1 MVLTVP
7 PLAVGWLLLLTLLAF
22 LGASYG
28 PLSSLP
34 AAVLAWVAGCLV
46 LPRVDQ
52 GTRRVAGVLLLL
64 GIGCAALAWSQGFGP
79 ETLTGLG
86 RAFTINLPILALF
99 LGVAFLGLLPAEA
112 SRSEAR
118 GMGLLGLLLSVHLVG
133 AVINLAAAA
142 LVGDSFARNRREA
155 PRLTRAEALAI
166 TRPYCA
172 AAFWSPFFVATAVAQ
187 TYAPSA
193 KTSVTL
199 PLGFLAAAG
208 ALLITYL
215 TLRREGAGAHLG
227 AFQLGRRA
235 LWLTAVLLLAVLGGK
250 AIYPEVSVVVMVATL
265 APPLAFLG
273 LPRGQWA
280 SGGQALLVEKLPST
294 AAQHVL
300 FLAAGVF
307 AFGVST
313 LLDGWLAGQGG
324 GGFALRLW
332 AYPVTTAAIVAT
344 AYLGVHPV
352 ISIAAA
358 ASILTPLGGDPS
370 RMAFAFVAGWGI
382 GTAVAPLSGMNL
394 FMTGRYGVRPREIL
408 RWGPGYA
415 VMMVLWVTV
424 LMLAIPE
431 EASGSEALGP

>member
-1 MVLTVP
+1 
-7 PLAVGWLLLLTLLAF
+7 
-22 LGASYG
+22 
-28 PLSSLP
+28 
-34 AAVLAWVAGCLV
+34 
-46 LPRVDQ
+46 
-52 GTRRVAGVLLLL
+52 
-64 GIGCAALAWSQGFGP
+64 
-79 ETLTGLG
+79 
-86 RAFTINLPILALF
+86 
-99 LGVAFLGLLPAEA
+99 
-112 SRSEAR
+112 
-118 GMGLLGLLLSVHLVG
+118 LLSVHLVG

-142 LVGDSFARNRREA
+142 LVGDSFARNRQEV

-187 TYAPSA
+187 TDAPAA
-193 KTSVTL
+193 KASVTL

-250 AIYPEVSVVVMVATL
+250 AIYPDVSVVVMVATL
-265 APPLAFLG
+265 APPLAFLA

-280 SGGQALLVEKLPST
+280 AAGQALLAEKLPST

-324 GGFALRLW
+324 EAFVLGPW
-332 AYPVTTAAIVAT
+332 AYPLTTAAIVAT

-415 VMMVLWVTV
+415 LMMVLWVTV
-424 LMLAIPE
+424 LMLATPE
-431 EASGSEALGP
+431 GGLGSGGLGP

>member
-1 MVLTVP
+1 VLAMP

-28 PLSSLP
+28 PLSPYP
-34 AAVLAWVAGCLV
+34 AAALAWAAGLLV
-46 LPRVDQ
+46 LPRVDR

-64 GIGCAALAWSQGFGP
+64 GVGCAALAWRQGFGFP
-79 ETLTGLG
+79 GTTGMG

-112 SRSEAR
+112 SRSTAR
-118 GMGLLGLLLSVHLVG
+118 GTGLLGLLLSVHLVG

-142 LVGDSFARNRREA
+142 LVGDSFARDRRKA

-187 TYAPSA
+187 TYAPAA
-193 KTSVTL
+193 KASVTL
-199 PLGFLAAAG
+199 PLGFLAALG
-208 ALLITYL
+208 ALVITYI

-227 AFQLGRRA
+227 SFQLGRRA
-235 LWLTAVLLLAVLGGK
+235 LGLTAVLLLAVLGGK
-250 AIYPEVSVVVMVATL
+250 AIYPDVSVVIMVATL
-265 APPLAFLG
+265 APPLAFLS
-273 LPRGQWA
+273 LPRFAWA
-280 SGGQALLVEKLPST
+280 GAARALLAEKLPAT

-324 GGFALRLW
+324 ETFVLGLW
-332 AYPVTTAAIVAT
+332 AYPLTTAAIVGT

-370 RMAFAFVAGWGI
+370 QMAFAFVAGWGI

-408 RWGPGYA
+408 RWSPGYA
-415 VMMVLWVTV
+415 GAMLLWVSL
-424 LMLAIPE
+424 LMLGGQGLR
-431 EASGSEALGP
+431 SALN

>member
-1 MVLTVP
+1 MA
-7 PLAVGWLLLLTLLAF
+7 AVTDA
-22 LGASYG
+22 LGIFG
-28 PLSSLP
+28 RELWPLSSLP
-34 AAVLAWVAGCLV
+34 AAVLAWVAGVLV

-64 GIGCAALAWSQGFGP
+64 GISCAALAWSQGFGP
-79 ETLTGLG
+79 DTLTGLG

-118 GMGLLGLLLSVHLVG
+118 GMGLLGVLLSVHLVG

-193 KTSVTL
+193 KASVTL

-280 SGGQALLVEKLPST
+280 SGDRLSWLRSCRRPRSTSCFWLPGFSPLAFLRYSMAGLLGRRPGGLLLGSGPIRLPLRPS
-294 AAQHVL
+294 
-300 FLAAGVF
+300 
-307 AFGVST
+307 S
-313 LLDGWLAGQGG
+313 LLPI
-324 GGFALRLW
+324 W
-332 AYPVTTAAIVAT
+332 AYI
-344 AYLGVHPV
+344 
-352 ISIAAA
+352 
-358 ASILTPLGGDPS
+358 
-370 RMAFAFVAGWGI
+370 R
-382 GTAVAPLSGMNL
+382 
-394 FMTGRYGVRPREIL
+394 
-408 RWGPGYA
+408 
-415 VMMVLWVTV
+415 
-424 LMLAIPE
+424 
-431 EASGSEALGP
+431 